1 MGYLQIS
8 IRSIFF
14 YFIIVLVYKIMGK
27 REVGELSIVDLVVSL
42 LLSQLIAISIENY
55 EDDVIIYLIPIFI
68 LVTLQVLVSILYLK
82 NRKTRETLDG
92 KQSIIISRG
101 KVKLDEMKK
110 QKYNLDDLLTALREK
125 EIKSIGEVDFA
136 ILETNG
142 KLSIFRKSES
152 DKRYPLPVIQNGE
165 IEEDVLFEINKK
177 KSWLLKQ
184 LESRQIDLKNV
195 FYCFY
200 QNNNLYIIENDHIKW
215 QNNRNINYKIIMV
228 ILWKN

>member
-184 LESRQIDLKNV
+184 LESRRIDLKNV

-200 QNNNLYIIENDHIKW
+200 QNNNLYIIENNCIK
-215 QNNRNINYKIIMV
+215 
-228 ILWKN
+228 